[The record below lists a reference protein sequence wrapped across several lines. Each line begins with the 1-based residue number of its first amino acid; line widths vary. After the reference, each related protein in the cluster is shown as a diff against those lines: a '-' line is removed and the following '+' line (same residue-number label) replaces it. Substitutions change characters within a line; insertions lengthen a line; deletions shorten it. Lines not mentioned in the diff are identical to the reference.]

1 MARFE
6 VTLGDRTT
14 YVVEDADSY
23 NQEGP
28 LTTFYETGGRGV
40 IDSWAQRVMSLR
52 TSEILMVRRLEDL
65 RASGGILE
73 IA

>member
-1 MARFE
+1 MACYE

-23 NQEGP
+23 SQEGP

-52 TSEILMVRRLEDL
+52 TSEILMVRRVDDH
-65 RASGGILE
+65 RSPPGMLE

>member
-1 MARFE
+1 MACYE

-14 YVVEDADSY
+14 YLVEDADSY

-52 TSEILMVRRLEDL
+52 TSEILMVRRVDGL
-65 RASGGILE
+65 RPPEGLLE